1 MSGDDW
7 IKSAKQDLRQF
18 FANASR
24 DEIAEIFKFVDGFTD
39 KDEEGYTLVTGK
51 DRVIYDLEHLCAE
64 QADRIRELEEL
75 VEEFLSRPSDDP
87 LSAYEEDG
95 HLLTPLEHLR
105 RRAKALAGRRE
116 NMEERREPE

>member
-39 KDEEGYTLVTGK
+39 KDEEGYTLITGK

-64 QADRIRELEEL
+64 QADRIRELEEF
-75 VEEFLSRPSDDP
+75 VEAVAYGPWPDSD
-87 LSAYEEDG
+87 
-95 HLLTPLEHLR
+95 LTSYVESITKE
-105 RRAKALAGRRE
+105 AKALAGRRDS
-116 NMEERREPE
+116 PDCK